1 MNVREAYAY
10 SRTKAGIQRA
20 RELMDA
26 PRRLEN
32 RLTLLYARMDALR
45 ERMAP
50 TYGMLQ
56 GSRPSLPGDKTGS
69 LAVKLCDTE
78 REAEQLLHR
87 LSLCRKK
94 RLALIKDL
102 PEGVARDAL
111 KLVYLD
117 GMNVLYAAEKLY
129 VDPRQMA
136 RYLNAG
142 LSQVAMRLAMGEAC
156 ADDEMML

>member
-10 SRTKAGIQRA
+10 SRTKEGLQRA
-20 RELMDA
+20 RRLMDA

-50 TYGMLQ
+50 SVGYAPG
-56 GSRPSLPGDKTGS
+56 GKPSLPGDKTGN
-69 LAVKLCDTE
+69 LAAKLCDTE

-87 LSLCRKK
+87 LSLCRKM
-94 RLALIKDL
+94 RLKLVEDL
-102 PEGVARDAL
+102 PESTARDAL

-117 GMNVLYAAEKLY
+117 GMNVLAAADRLY
-129 VDPRQMA
+129 VDPRQLA